1 MQRGNKVNYIQGRDR
16 HQKTSFPE
24 TLDDYIKEDN
34 PVRFIDAYIDQLDLQ
49 QLGFQHTILN
59 ETGRPPYNPA
69 DMLKLYVYGYLNR
82 IRSSRSLEREAGRN
96 LELMWLIARLQP
108 DFKTIADFR
117 KDNLKAIKMV
127 CKDFAMLCK
136 RLELFGSEL
145 VAIDGSKFRAVN
157 SKKRNYNEKK
167 LRRALKDIETKIDLY
182 TQELDEEDSKELEQ
196 SKPTT
201 EELKEKISQ
210 IKERQQKYERILEQ
224 LLTSG
229 QSQISLT
236 DPDSRLMPVG
246 QGVEVCY
253 NVQSAVDEKYKLIV
267 VADVTN
273 EVTDQAQLS
282 VMAKEAKAV
291 LGVENLEA
299 VADTGYYDG
308 SEVKS
313 CEQEGINCYIPK
325 ANTSAN
331 TKLGLFGK
339 EQFTYNAEKDCY
351 QCPAG
356 KELTYRY
363 TTIEEG
369 REIRYYSTSA
379 CKTCPL
385 KTQCTRN
392 KRNRR
397 ITRWVHEEVLER
409 MQKRMAAEPE
419 KYRKRNMM
427 VEHPFGTIKRWMD
440 QGYFLMR
447 GIEKVRAEFSLSVLA
462 YNIKRVITILGIPAM
477 VAAVS

>member
-16 HQKTSFPE
+16 HQKTSIPE

-117 KDNLKAIKMV
+117 KDNLKAIKQV

-145 VAIDGSKFRAVN
+145 VAIDGSKFKAVN

-167 LRRALKDIETKIDLY
+167 LRRALKDIETKIDQY
-182 TQELDEEDSKELEQ
+182 TQELDEEDAKELEQ

-210 IKERQQKYERILEQ
+210 IKERQQKYERIIEQ

-236 DPDSRLMPVG
+236 DPDNRLMPVG

-253 NVQSAVDEKYKLIV
+253 NVQSAVDEKHKLIV

-299 VADTGYYDG
+299 VADTGY
-308 SEVKS
+308 
-313 CEQEGINCYIPK
+313 
-325 ANTSAN
+325 
-331 TKLGLFGK
+331 
-339 EQFTYNAEKDCY
+339 
-351 QCPAG
+351 
-356 KELTYRY
+356 
-363 TTIEEG
+363 
-369 REIRYYSTSA
+369 
-379 CKTCPL
+379 
-385 KTQCTRN
+385 
-392 KRNRR
+392 
-397 ITRWVHEEVLER
+397 
-409 MQKRMAAEPE
+409 
-419 KYRKRNMM
+419 
-427 VEHPFGTIKRWMD
+427 
-440 QGYFLMR
+440 
-447 GIEKVRAEFSLSVLA
+447 
-462 YNIKRVITILGIPAM
+462 
-477 VAAVS
+477 